1 MNLQETYVIEDCL
14 YAHLSETSFTSNSTS
29 DQVQK
34 LDNNLSVTLPSN
46 WELSFDYKGNITN
59 ARFGL
64 IPTSNTSSN
73 PNYSLFVQ
81 IASNDYVGVY
91 RDTSTHGMDSGRL
104 TADNTQYHN
113 CKISGTSST
122 VTWLLSGTNSATANI
137 GWVST
142 KNPYFLGLYTFN
154 KNTVYVQNI
163 KIKPL

>member
-1 MNLQETYVIEDCL
+1 MIVSESYAIEDCL

-29 DQVQK
+29 NQVQK

-64 IPTSNTSSN
+64 IPVSNTSST
-73 PNYSLFVQ
+73 PTYSLFVQ
-81 IASNDYVGVY
+81 ISSNDYVGVY
-91 RDTSTHGMDSGRL
+91 RDGSTHGMDSGRL
-104 TADNTQYHN
+104 TADNTTYQN

-122 VTWLLSGTNSATANI
+122 VTWLLGGTNTSTANI
-137 GWVST
+137 NWVST
-142 KNPYFLGLYTFN
+142 KNPFLLGVWTFN

-163 KIKPL
+163 KIKAL